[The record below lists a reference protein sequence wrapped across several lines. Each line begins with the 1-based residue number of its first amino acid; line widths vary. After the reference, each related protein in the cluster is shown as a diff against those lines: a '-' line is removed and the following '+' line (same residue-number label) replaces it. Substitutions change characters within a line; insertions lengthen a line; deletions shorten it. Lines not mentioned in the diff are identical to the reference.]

1 MPDERLLEQA
11 RRLRAIA
18 GKDLATAELLA
29 LERGDLS
36 AMAAYHCQQAAEK
49 WLKALLAA
57 HAVTYPKTHDIPRLL
72 QLARELHPDLTVL
85 APAAAHLTMFST
97 EPRYVLLD
105 VDPWHLI
112 AALHYVRQM
121 RDAVGPLLPPQVRAH
136 E

>member
-1 MPDERLLEQA
+1 MPDARLLEQA
-11 RRLRAIA
+11 RRLFVIA

-29 LERGDLS
+29 LERIDLS

-57 HAVTYPKTHDIPRLL
+57 RDVIYPKTHDVPRLL
-72 QLARELHPDLTVL
+72 WLARELHPDLAAL
-85 APAAAHLTMFST
+85 RQAAAHLTMFST

-112 AALHYVRQM
+112 AALHYAREVRNM
-121 RDAVGPLLPPQVRAH
+121 VACLLPPEIRSVG
-136 E
+136 